1 MLASRVLRNLKV
13 QPQRLVR
20 FMGGDAHGHHG
31 PLMPPFARLRPP
43 SKTVSLNLLFFLN
56 FSLIF
61 F

>member
-43 SKTVSLNLLFFLN
+43 SKTVSLNLLYFF
-56 FSLIF
+56 
-61 F
+61 